1 MSAADEDWRSGP
13 KVPFGKEVSE
23 PSASTGQPRVLFG
36 SPRRPEPPAD
46 EPRIIGGGIVRQRIP
61 CTTADL
67 RAIEPDAPEA
77 QLAQALRIVN
87 SINFDD
93 HEFDDVVR
101 FGTALQ
107 ELHGRLAEQQL
118 VLAGNERLIE
128 AKRLSAE
135 LLRQLE
141 ELDPERLF
149 STDRG
154 LISGIRAALSRSAS
168 PQAFRE
174 GTASVVRN
182 AAALKER
189 LPDYRDLGREGAV
202 LKRRMTTLTVA
213 LQAHLLAGRFL
224 IRHLDAAA
232 SSVAPGNPHLISQK
246 DALEVRLTALAST
259 LSSVTVGAQIL
270 ETLVSTIGA
279 ARKFAE
285 EIVDAELPAW
295 QTACAAALAARLDGR
310 SYELS
315 GVRRHYEK
323 IVNILKQR
331 NTT

>member
-1 MSAADEDWRSGP
+1 M
-13 KVPFGKEVSE
+13 PFGKEVSE
-23 PSASTGQPRVLFG
+23 PSPSTGQPRVLFG
-36 SPRRPEPPAD
+36 TARRPEALAD
-46 EPRIIGGGIVRQRIP
+46 KPRIIGGGIVRQRIP
-61 CTTADL
+61 CTAADL
-67 RAIEPDAPEA
+67 RTIEPDAPEA
-77 QLAQALRIVN
+77 VIAQALRAVN

-101 FGTALQ
+101 FGSALQ

-118 VLAGNERLIE
+118 ALAGDERLIE

-149 STDRG
+149 SSDRG

-168 PQAFRE
+168 PSGFSE
-174 GTASVVRN
+174 GAASVVRN
-182 AAALKER
+182 AAALKKR
-189 LPDYRDLGREGAV
+189 ASGYRGLGRDAEA
-202 LKRRMTTLTVA
+202 LKRRLTTQTTA
-213 LQAHLLAGRFL
+213 LRAHLLAGRFL

-232 SSVAPGNPHLISQK
+232 SSPAPANPHLTSQK
-246 DALEVRLTALAST
+246 DALEIRVTALAST
-259 LSSVTVGAQIL
+259 LSSVAVGAQIL
-270 ETLVSTIGA
+270 EALISTIGA
-279 ARKFAE
+279 ACAFAE
-285 EIVDAELPAW
+285 EIVESELPAW